1 MTKQIILNRFLKY
14 VKIETASNP
23 DAQNCPSTQG
33 QMRFAKMLAEELKTI
48 GASKVRLSE
57 HGYVMAEIPASA
69 GVKAPAVGFIA
80 HMDTSPDF
88 NGKNVNPRVHKH
100 YRGGAIVINKQK
112 NMSVTPSNECKGH
125 DIITTDGTSLL
136 GADDKAG
143 IAIIMT
149 LAETLIK
156 NPQIKHGPV
165 KIAFTPD
172 EEIGRGADKF
182 DVASFGAKYA
192 YTIDGDKLGSVEN
205 GSFNADAFKIEITGV
220 NCHPGSAKNILVN
233 PVRVAADLINS
244 WPVSKLPETTEGTE
258 GFILFNYV
266 SGNVEKMEIKGII
279 REHDLSKLHTLE
291 KELKKLTETKQAA
304 WKGANITLTI
314 KEQYRNMKIVLD
326 KNPAALKKLE
336 AALKACGIKYN
347 LHQIRGGTDGARL
360 SFMGLPTPNIF
371 AGYDGA
377 HGPYEWAS
385 LNAMEKSFEVI
396 KEIVTVK

>member
-1 MTKQIILNRFLKY
+1 MSKQLILNRFLKY
-14 VKIETASNP
+14 VKMETASNP
-23 DAQNCPSTQG
+23 DAETCPSTPG
-33 QMRFAKMLAEELKTI
+33 QMQFAKMLAEELKTI
-48 GASKVRLSE
+48 GASKIRLSE
-57 HGYVMAEIPASA
+57 YGYVMAEIPASA

-88 NGKNVNPRVHKH
+88 NGKNVNPRVHKN
-100 YRGGAIVINKQK
+100 YDGGKIVINKLK
-112 NMSVTPSNECKGH
+112 NMSVTPGADCKGH
-125 DIITTDGTSLL
+125 DMITTDGTSLL

-156 NPQIKHGPV
+156 NPQIKQGPV

-182 DVASFGAKYA
+182 DVKAFGADYA

-205 GSFNADAFKIEITGV
+205 GNFNADSFKIEITGV
-220 NCHPGSAKNILVN
+220 NCHPGSAKNIMVN
-233 PVRVAADLINS
+233 PVRAAADLINS

-258 GFILFNYV
+258 GFILFNNV
-266 SGNVEKMEIKGII
+266 TGNVEKMEIKGII
-279 REHDLSKLHTLE
+279 REHDLNKLYALE
-291 KELKKLTETKQAA
+291 EELKKLIEAKKATYN
-304 WKGANITLTI
+304 GANIALTI
-314 KEQYRNMKIVLD
+314 KEQYRNMKIILD
-326 KNPAALKKLE
+326 KNPAALEKLE
-336 AALKACGIKYN
+336 AALKACGVKYK
-347 LHQIRGGTDGARL
+347 LRQIRGGTDGARL
-360 SFMGLPTPNIF
+360 SFMCLPTPNIF

-385 LNAMEKSFEVI
+385 LDAMEKSFEVI